1 MFYVKLIILSYLS
14 CVGFFNSLSVSFV
27 YKDSWNN
34 IFFTKIFHIVRKFD
48 EVPSLELFYLI
59 LRMLRI
65 CFCYSLYCLLSF
77 VKGNFFSIVD
87 TVYSER
93 YMGLPT
99 PEDNLAGY
107 EVQQ

>member
-1 MFYVKLIILSYLS
+1 M
-14 CVGFFNSLSVSFV
+14 
-27 YKDSWNN
+27 YKDSWNS

-65 CFCYSLYCLLSF
+65 CFCYSLYRLLSF
-77 VKGNFFSIVD
+77 VKGNFLYQFLENQLKISWKSIVD

>member
-1 MFYVKLIILSYLS
+1 M
-14 CVGFFNSLSVSFV
+14 
-27 YKDSWNN
+27 
-34 IFFTKIFHIVRKFD
+34 RKFD

-77 VKGNFFSIVD
+77 VKGNFLYQFLENQLKISWKSIVD